1 MQRYLIVVMGPTAI
15 GKTTMSIALARAL
28 HTEILS
34 ADSRQFYKE
43 TRIGTAI
50 PSQEELQQVPHHFIQ
65 HQSICDTYDVGDYE
79 KDALAKL
86 DEIFHTRQLAL
97 LVGGSGL
104 YVKAVCE
111 GLDHFPT
118 VNPHIRNA
126 LNQRLITDGM
136 PSLQEQLKAIDP
148 EYAQVVDLQNP
159 RRLIRALEVYL
170 ESGKPYSYFLNQP
183 KAKRIFTPLKIGLTA
198 PREVIYQRI
207 EMRIDQMLNNGLLEE
222 VKKLY
227 PLRHLNA
234 LNTIGYKELFR
245 YLSKECSLDTAVAEI
260 KKNTRRFAKRQL
272 TWFKKEKSITWFA
285 YDTPPET
292 ILSFIEQKT
301 A

>member
-1 MQRYLIVVMGPTAI
+1 MQRYLIVLMGPTAI
-15 GKTTMSIALARAL
+15 GKTAMSIALARAL

-43 TRIGTAI
+43 TRIGTAV
-50 PSQEELQQVPHHFIQ
+50 PSQEELQQAPHHFIQ
-65 HQSICDTYDVGDYE
+65 HHSIHDPYDVGDYE

-86 DEIFHTRQLAL
+86 DEIFNTQSLAL

-111 GLDHFPT
+111 GLDNFPQ
-118 VNPHIRNA
+118 VDPHTRQA
-126 LNQRLITDGM
+126 LNQRLAIHGIA
-136 PSLQEQLKAIDP
+136 SLQQQLKALDP
-148 EYAQVVDLQNP
+148 NYAQAVDLDNP
-159 RRLIRALEVYL
+159 RRLIRALEVCL
-170 ESGKPYSYFLNQP
+170 TSGKPYSHFLNQP
-183 KAKRIFTPLKIGLTA
+183 KATRQFTPIKIGLTA

-207 EMRIDQMLNNGLLEE
+207 ETRIDQMLNNGLLEE
-222 VKKLY
+222 AKKLY
-227 PLRHLNA
+227 PFRQLNA

-245 YLSKECSLDTAVAEI
+245 YLDKECSFDTAVAEI

-285 YDTPPET
+285 YDTPLEAM
-292 ILSFIEQKT
+292 LSFIEQET